1 MSKVISKV
9 LSGLLLVLVVCLS
22 LPGQASMEQASLEVS
37 FQDEQLEQAIK
48 QLLQKNENESIM
60 QKDMESLTV
69 VNLSGRGIKSVQG
82 LEYASNIT

>member
-1 MSKVISKV
+1 M
-9 LSGLLLVLVVCLS
+9 
-22 LPGQASMEQASLEVS
+22 EVS

-48 QLLQKNENESIM
+48 QLLQKNENESVM

-82 LEYASNIT
+82 LEYASNIRSLICPKMRLRILGRSKY